1 MRLPSGFRDI
11 SSNMAIL
18 YETVLDKIKK
28 VFRLYG
34 FEPLYTP
41 HLELWETLRGKYG
54 DEAEKLL
61 IWRFEDVWS
70 KEWYALRYDH
80 TVPLARHFSSASYAL
95 PFKRYTIGSVFRHE
109 RPQRGRF
116 REFMQAD
123 ADIVGSPYP
132 EADAELINLVYD
144 TMCVLGFSEFKIL
157 LSDRRIL
164 TGILRSKFGIKDEL
178 AVFRAIDKLDKIGRD
193 GVRKELERYLPSSY
207 VEEIL
212 EIISI
217 SGSLDECLKK
227 LESEFSNSLSSLG
240 IEHLREMSRYIL
252 ERAKRNVEFSL
263 ELVRGL
269 DYYTGPVWEVI
280 VEGIAIGSVG
290 GGGRYDE
297 LLRIYTKM
305 DVPATGTSFGID
317 RLIESGIQAGIFNI
331 ASPPKVFIISMLPDA
346 YSYAWSIAYEL
357 RASGIPTELDLM
369 RRKHSKQREYAKKKG
384 GAVFVFVG
392 KKEIE
397 NKTLAIFYEGERH
410 EMPKNDAVKFICR
423 LLKDY
428 LTTHQS

>member
-1 MRLPSGFRDI
+1 MRIPSGFRDVTPEL
-11 SSNMAIL
+11 ARV
-18 YETVLDKIKK
+18 YEEVIEKIRR

-41 HLELWETLRGKYG
+41 HLELWETLKGKYG

-80 TVPLARHFSSASYAL
+80 TVPLARHLAASSYPL
-95 PFKRYTIGSVFRHE
+95 PFKRYTIGNVFRHE
-109 RPQRGRF
+109 RAQRGRF

-144 TMCVLGFSEFKIL
+144 TMCMLGFNKFKIL

-164 TGILRSKFGIKDEL
+164 TGILRSRFGIKDEL

-193 GVRKELERYLPSSY
+193 GVRRELERYLPSRY

-240 IEHLREMSRYIL
+240 IEHLKEMSRYIL
-252 ERAKRNVEFSL
+252 ERAGRNVEFSL

-280 VEGIAIGSVG
+280 VEGMAIGSVG

-297 LLRIYTKM
+297 LLRLYTKM

-317 RLIESGIQAGIFNI
+317 RLIESGIQAGIFNMT
-331 ASPPKVFIISMLPDA
+331 PHPKVFIISMLPDA

-357 RASGIPTELDLM
+357 RGSGIPTELDLM
-369 RRKHSKQREYAKKKG
+369 RRKHSKQREYARKRG

-397 NKTLAIFYEGERH
+397 NKTLTIYYEGERR
-410 EMPKNDAVKFICR
+410 EIPKNEVVEFICR
-423 LLKDY
+423 LLKDHP
-428 LTTHQS
+428 TTHQS